1 MVRFENLTKSF
12 RVLGRRKTVI
22 DRLSFTLPSGQT
34 LALLGRNG
42 AGKSTL
48 LGLIAGTIRPD
59 SGRIV
64 SDGAISWPVGLGGA
78 FHPELTGAQNVRF
91 LARVYGVETEA
102 LMAFVA
108 DFSELGQQFHMPLRS
123 YSTGMRSRLV
133 FGAAM
138 GIRFDT
144 YLVDE
149 VTSVGDAA
157 FRRKSRAVFR
167 HRVANA
173 TAVMVS
179 HNMRDIRDYCDTALI
194 LEDGRLTYFED
205 IGEAIR
211 QHEARLTA

>member
-1 MVRFENLTKSF
+1 MVRFENLSKSF
-12 RVLGRRKTVI
+12 RVLGRRKMVI
-22 DRLSFTLPSGQT
+22 DRINFTLPTGRT

-42 AGKSTL
+42 SGKSTL

-64 SDGAISWPVGLGGA
+64 SNGSISWPVGLGGA

-102 LMAFVA
+102 LMAFVE

-149 VTSVGDAA
+149 VTAVGDAA

-167 HRVANA
+167 HRVANR

-179 HNMRDIRDYCDTALI
+179 HNMRDIRDYCDAALI

-205 IGEAIR
+205 IDTAIR

>member
-1 MVRFENLTKSF
+1 MVRFENLSKSF
-12 RVLGRRKTVI
+12 RVLGRRKMVI
-22 DRLSFTLPSGQT
+22 DRVNFTLPTGRT

-42 AGKSTL
+42 SGKSTL

-64 SDGAISWPVGLGGA
+64 SNGSISWPVGLGGA

-102 LMAFVA
+102 LMAFVE

-149 VTSVGDAA
+149 VTAVGDAA

-167 HRVANA
+167 HRVANR

-179 HNMRDIRDYCDTALI
+179 HNMRDIRDYCDAALI

-205 IGEAIR
+205 IDTAIR